1 MRGLFQ
7 SPRANLEQMSETVAE
22 TEYHSLHHM
31 LSDAA
36 WDFEKVRRE
45 TARQADDLIGRPEA
59 GLLLDESGFEKKGDH
74 SAGVDRQYNGRLGK
88 VENSQVGV
96 YAALAHGSMAAI
108 IDFELFLPKDWVA
121 DTKRCREAGIP
132 ESAQVF
138 RSKPQMAAEMVK
150 RARAAGVR
158 FGFVGADG

>member
-1 MRGLFQ
+1 
-7 SPRANLEQMSETVAE
+7 
-22 TEYHSLHHM
+22 
-31 LSDAA
+31 
-36 WDFEKVRRE
+36 
-45 TARQADDLIGRPEA
+45 
-59 GLLLDESGFEKKGDH
+59 
-74 SAGVDRQYNGRLGK
+74 VDRQYNGRLGK

-108 IDFELFLPKDWVA
+108 IDFEWFLPKDWVA

-158 FGFVGADG
+158 FGFVGADGLYGHATWLLFDGDDAGEVFATEVHSDQQFYFAVRERRGSPPGKPANGPRA